1 MKEHAAHW
9 QRTLLG
15 AEIWNNVE
23 TRNQPVNDLIDTV
36 HDQTLHTRF
45 PFNLVREETSRARSL
60 TTGAGAGA
68 GAAAGAG
75 DSAGDG
81 APSPDVVDSNNT
93 TSQDK
98 PRRRRRYSMSD
109 VFTRI
114 TASNTAEL
122 TLTMAGSRRA
132 ERAKRSRSESR
143 SSQQQSA
150 QQQQQPQPFSRSSS
164 TASNRN
170 NQSTTSLL
178 RSALNRMSRKRMES
192 GEEQMPMPVS
202 AETAAAGEVRHHPQ
216 PQPQQQA
223 QQPQPQRP
231 PIVLFTA
238 EQATPTNPL
247 LEFRGGETWARFPQ
261 NRRSLGIDV
270 YLPLNTSTSTT
281 TAAAESTAQ
290 TEDPNNGEDAQEEDD
305 EDDEV
310 EEQVEILALEQLFP
324 LIHFRHLR
332 SLKITGMVQSYQKY
346 IWQAAW
352 LNTGLEELELS
363 MVCEPRLRRSFTGV
377 WPCIKGG
384 WTMNPTHY
392 SAPVYYGTGAGTLPR
407 TIGEGEYLDKLAL
420 EKAKVC
426 AMVHGPTRNRL
437 SLRTLTLTGFVVD
450 ADPILLWF
458 DPARLKC
465 LHFKAFCVDA
475 GFYLCEAMHRVS
487 VLFPRRLGPEEG
499 AEAVVARRVHLRSE
513 LKVVQLRGGRKV
525 GEMPYTG
532 PQCLREVVPEGGLG
546 VATGEGG
553 EGREGREGAEEERVG
568 GGDAPAPAPAPADT
582 TAPAEG
588 V

>member
-36 HDQTLHTRF
+36 HDQALHTRF
-45 PFNLVREETSRARSL
+45 PFNLVREETSRARHSAAPPAQRPTG
-60 TTGAGAGA
+60 TTK
-68 GAAAGAG
+68 
-75 DSAGDG
+75 
-81 APSPDVVDSNNT
+81 AP
-93 TSQDK
+93 
-98 PRRRRRYSMSD
+98 PRS
-109 VFTRI
+109 F
-114 TASNTAEL
+114 A
-122 TLTMAGSRRA
+122 
-132 ERAKRSRSESR
+132 
-143 SSQQQSA
+143 
-150 QQQQQPQPFSRSSS
+150 
-164 TASNRN
+164 
-170 NQSTTSLL
+170 L
-178 RSALNRMSRKRMES
+178 RS
-192 GEEQMPMPVS
+192 
-202 AETAAAGEVRHHPQ
+202 T
-216 PQPQQQA
+216 QA

-270 YLPLNTSTSTT
+270 YLPLNTSSTT
-281 TAAAESTAQ
+281 TAAAAESTAQ
-290 TEDPNNGEDAQEEDD
+290 TEDPNDGEEAQEEED

-310 EEQVEILALEQLFP
+310 EEQVEILALEQFFP

-465 LHFKAFCVDA
+465 LHFKDFCVDA

-487 VLFPRRLGPEEG
+487 VLFPRRLGPAEG
-499 AEAVVARRVHLRSE
+499 DEAVVARRVHLRTE

-525 GEMPYTG
+525 GEMPFTG
-532 PQCLREVVPEGGLG
+532 PQCL
-546 VATGEGG
+546 
-553 EGREGREGAEEERVG
+553 REGREGAEEEGAGVG
-568 GGDAPAPAPAPADT
+568 DILAPAPAPADT
-582 TAPAEG
+582 TAPAEE

>member
-15 AEIWNNVE
+15 AEIWNDVE
-23 TRNQPVNDLIDTV
+23 TRNQPANDLIDTV

-60 TTGAGAGA
+60 TAGAGA
-68 GAAAGAG
+68 GDGAGA
-75 DSAGDG
+75 G

-93 TSQDK
+93 TSPDK

-114 TASNTAEL
+114 TASSTAEL
-122 TLTMAGSRRA
+122 TLTMAGSRKA

-150 QQQQQPQPFSRSSS
+150 QQPFSRSSS

-178 RSALNRMSRKRMES
+178 RSALNLMSRKRMES

-202 AETAAAGEVRHHPQ
+202 AETAAAGEVRHHPHPQHQQHARQ
-216 PQPQQQA
+216 PQL
-223 QQPQPQRP
+223 QRP
-231 PIVLFTA
+231 PINLFTA

-270 YLPLNTSTSTT
+270 YLPINTSSTT

-290 TEDPNNGEDAQEEDD
+290 TEDQNNGEAKQEEED
-305 EDDEV
+305 EDEEV

-363 MVCEPRLRRSFTGV
+363 MVCQPRLRRSFTGI

-426 AMVHGPTRNRL
+426 AMVQGPTRNRL

-458 DPARLKC
+458 DPTRLKC
-465 LHFKAFCVDA
+465 LHFKDFCVDA

-487 VLFPRRLGPEEG
+487 VLFPRLLVQEG
-499 AEAVVARRVHLRSE
+499 EEAVVARRVNLRKE
-513 LKVVQLRGGRKV
+513 LKVVQLRGGRKA

-532 PQCLREVVPEGGLG
+532 PKCLREVVPEGR
-546 VATGEGG
+546 
-553 EGREGREGAEEERVG
+553 EGREGREGAEEDGVG
-568 GGDAPAPAPAPADT
+568 VGDAPAPIA
-582 TAPAEG
+582 APAE
-588 V
+588 